1 MVLRRQQLNR
11 LRAVHRVAQ
20 RIISALA
27 VTLPACLSGCAYLPS
42 SAPTV
47 RELTNFET
55 SPERLNYFLVDL
67 DPHVAAALADY
78 RRPGLASTFG
88 VGGYQPGLILRP
100 GDTVAITIFEVGGP
114 VSLFGPPPTSVPT
127 PPSAAS
133 LAQPGAV
140 AGHATTLPS
149 QVIELDG
156 TVQIPFAG
164 RVKIAGLTPEAAERA
179 IERSL
184 AGKAL
189 EPHAVVTPVSTST
202 NIVTVA
208 GDVGHP
214 GPVPLSVRGERVLDV
229 IATAGGAKYESFDC
243 DVQLIR
249 GDRVAT
255 VNLRRIV
262 DTPSENVRV
271 QPGDTVFVSFN
282 PRSYIVLGSAQK
294 ASHYNFGYEQVS
306 LAEAI
311 AQSGGGNDNV
321 ANIGGIYLMRYE
333 PRDLILNILPP
344 GDPRH
349 AAAAALA
356 PTGNYPVAY
365 RVSLRQAQGYF
376 LSQAVQMRDKDTV
389 LITDAE
395 GAELAKLLNIVRG
408 FTGIYFDLK
417 RTYYK

>member
-1 MVLRRQQLNR
+1 MT
-11 LRAVHRVAQ
+11 Q

-27 VTLPACLSGCAYLPS
+27 VTLPACLCGCAYLPS
-42 SAPTV
+42 SAPTAL
-47 RELTNFET
+47 ELTSAGT
-55 SPERLNYFLVDL
+55 SQQRLNYFLIDL
-67 DPHVAAALADY
+67 DPRVAAALAEY

-88 VGGYQPGLILRP
+88 VGGYQPALVLRP

-156 TVQIPFAG
+156 TVQIPFGG
-164 RVKIAGLTPEAAERA
+164 RVKIAGLTPQAAERA
-179 IERSL
+179 IERTL

-189 EPHAVVTPVSTST
+189 EPHAVVTPVATST

-214 GPVPLSVRGERVLDV
+214 GPVPLSLRGERVLDV

-249 GDRVAT
+249 GGRVAT

-282 PRSYIVLGSAQK
+282 PRSYSVLGSAQK
-294 ASHYNFGYEQVS
+294 ASHYNFEYQNLS

-311 AQSGGGNDNV
+311 ARSGGGTDNITD
-321 ANIGGIYLMRYE
+321 IGAIYLMRYE
-333 PRDLILNILPP
+333 PRDLIRQILPP
-344 GDPRH
+344 GDPRQ
-349 AAAAALA
+349 ASADALS
-356 PTGNYPVAY
+356 PDGNYPVAY
-365 RVSLRQAQGYF
+365 HVNLREAQGYF
-376 LSQAVQMRDKDTV
+376 LSQAVQMRDKDT
-389 LITDAE
+389 LLMTDAQ
-395 GAELAKLLNIVRG
+395 GTELAKLLNIARG